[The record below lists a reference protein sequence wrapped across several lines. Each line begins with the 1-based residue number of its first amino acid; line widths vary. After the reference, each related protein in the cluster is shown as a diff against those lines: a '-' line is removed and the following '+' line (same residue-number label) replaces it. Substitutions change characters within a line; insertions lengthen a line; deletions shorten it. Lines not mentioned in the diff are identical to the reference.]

1 MIQSGDIF
9 ITRLQRNF
17 FGAFR
22 VIKKGKFDFSDYDFY
37 LITITSYIDL
47 EKPKI
52 NETKLLKPLV
62 EKRFSHGNDQKPCI
76 AIYSQEIFK
85 NKFEYLGNIPLS
97 VSEEKLKLEIGGN
110 QGLYLVGTD
119 GKDFGYQAY
128 FEWRWDNEQ
137 DQFIKEVEE
146 DKLKAQEHWNNRV
159 LSPKEMM
166 DDKLFWEI
174 ISLFDWQQTDEDNII
189 KPAIRH
195 LSKLKVSDIKQFEEN
210 LTFKLYTLDTKE
222 HAKNIGQNSYKNNDD
237 YFSVDFFLYARCK
250 AVANGQSFYEAV
262 LNDPTKMPKDED
274 FEELLTISEAA
285 YELKTKKEL
294 DYSTGCDYETFS
306 NKAGWK

>member
-47 EKPKI
+47 EQPKI
-52 NETKLLKPLV
+52 NDTQLLKPLV
-62 EKRFSHGNDQKPCI
+62 IKRFSHSNTPKPCI
-76 AIYSQEIFK
+76 EIHSQEIFK
-85 NKFEYLGNIPLS
+85 NKFEFLGNIPLS
-97 VSEEKLKLEIGGN
+97 ASEEKLKLKIGGN
-110 QGLYLVGTD
+110 DGFYLVGTD
-119 GKDFGYQAY
+119 GKDFGSQAF
-128 FEWRWDNEQ
+128 FEWRWENEQ
-137 DQFIKEVEE
+137 EEFIKEIEE
-146 DKLKAQEHWNNRV
+146 EKLKAQEAYNNRI
-159 LSPKEMM
+159 LSPKKMM
-166 DDKLFWEI
+166 DDKQFWEI
-174 ISLFDWQQTDEDNII
+174 ISLFDWQQADEDKIL

-210 LTFKLYTLDTKE
+210 LTFKLYCLDTKE
-222 HAKNIGQNSYKNNDD
+222 HALNIGQYSYKNNDD
-237 YFSVDFFLYARCK
+237 HFSADFFLYARCK
-250 AVANGQSFYEAV
+250 AIANGQGFYERV
-262 LNDPTKMPKDED
+262 LIDPTKMPKDED
-274 FEELLTISEAA
+274 FEGLLSLSETA